1 MANRRRIMTRETS
14 PFGDITKMME
24 QFKLPGIDMT
34 AIIESRRKDIEALVE
49 ANKAAF
55 ESTMALGAR
64 QSEMFKEMMQ
74 GIQEAAKSAGQGAGQ
89 VDPVKQGEVVRKAW
103 EKALADMQELAELM
117 RKSQADAMARITQRA
132 NEHMAEI
139 KKLMQ
144 PK

>member
-1 MANRRRIMTRETS
+1 MTSETS
-14 PFGDITKMME
+14 PFGDIAKMME
-24 QFKLPGIDMT
+24 QFKLPGIDMA

-74 GIQEAAKSAGQGAGQ
+74 GIQEAAKSAGQGAG
-89 VDPVKQGEVVRKAW
+89 DPVKQGEVVRKAW

-117 RKSQADAMARITQRA
+117 RKSQADAMARITERA